1 VYKKDIR
8 LSYKEI
14 LIELYKS
21 QNGLQPY
28 TLYSRLSI
36 EAEIV
41 LSFIEKYRT
50 NGYIAV
56 NDDVSK
62 IALTEI
68 GRAQCGNEI
77 QSLSQDAKH
86 EGNDYLASI
95 LVSPINIYSPY
106 IPAKVY
112 NIKREQDIIPF

>member
-1 VYKKDIR
+1 VFKKDIR

-28 TLYSRLSI
+28 TLHSRLSI
-36 EAEIV
+36 EAEVV
-41 LSFIEKYRT
+41 LRFIEKYSK
-50 NGYIAV
+50 NGYNAV

-95 LVSPINIYSPY
+95 LVSPINVYSPY
-106 IPAKVY
+106 IPTKVY
-112 NIKREQDIIPF
+112 NTKREQDIIPF